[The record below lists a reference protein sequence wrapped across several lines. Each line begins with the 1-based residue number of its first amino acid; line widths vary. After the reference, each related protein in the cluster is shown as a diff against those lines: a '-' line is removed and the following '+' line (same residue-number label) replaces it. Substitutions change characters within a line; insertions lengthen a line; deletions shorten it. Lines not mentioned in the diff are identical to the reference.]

1 MKQVN
6 KSLHIV
12 VDYKP
17 KSIEDGWEL
26 KISVNDNFAGEFTI
40 VPYLDS
46 YRDLTV
52 AQIVEYIKEQI
63 EEELFE

>member
-1 MKQVN
+1 MKQVQ
-6 KSLHIV
+6 KPLHIV

-17 KSIEDGWEL
+17 KSTEDGWEL
-26 KISVNDNFAGEFTI
+26 KISVNDNFAGEFT
-40 VPYLDS
+40 VRPYLWH

-63 EEELFE
+63 IEEL